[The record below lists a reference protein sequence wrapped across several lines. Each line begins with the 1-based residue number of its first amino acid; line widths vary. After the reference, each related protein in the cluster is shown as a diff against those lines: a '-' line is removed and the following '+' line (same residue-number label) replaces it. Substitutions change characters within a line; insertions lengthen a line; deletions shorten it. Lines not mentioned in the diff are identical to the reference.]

1 VGANGRTGG
10 KVRKEATMISGKLRH
25 DASGR
30 LLLGSILWIAVGG
43 LLLAPSWVQ
52 ATDASGPPPTRVE
65 VVRDTLHGVVIEDPY
80 RWLEDQTAPETREWI
95 KAENEYTKSLL
106 SAYKGRDAIEKRLT
120 ELMKVDVINTPIARN
135 GRYFFSKRLKDQDL
149 FVIYMREGLTG
160 QDQVLIDPHGLSE
173 DHTTS
178 VNMLDVSD
186 DGAVLAY
193 GVRKGGADEVEVR
206 FLDVD
211 AKKDLQDVLPTSRY
225 FGISLTPDAG
235 GLYYTE
241 FTMAGQR
248 VRYHK
253 MGTEMAA
260 DQDIFGEGFGPEKI
274 VASGLSEDGRYL
286 AIVVYHGSAGKQT
299 EVYYKDLENG
309 GPVQAFVN
317 DIEARFD
324 PEIVGDQM
332 LVQTDWNAPNGRI
345 LKAPLANPAR
355 ENWVEI
361 VPESDAVIE
370 GFSAAGGR
378 IFVNYLENVQSRLAI
393 FDIDG
398 KSLGEISFPSLGTV
412 SGMAGR
418 WGENEAFFAF
428 SSFHIPTTIYRYDV
442 ATGEKSVWSK
452 LEVPVDSDKIELKQV
467 WYSSKDGTKVPMFLI
482 YEKGLKLDGNNP
494 VILSGYGGFNVSLTP
509 WFSARAVLWVEN
521 GGVYAIPNIRGGGE
535 FGEAWHE
542 AAMFEK
548 KQNCFDD
555 FIAAAQWLIDNKYT
569 NADRLA
575 CRGGSNGGL
584 LVGAMM
590 TQRPDL
596 FGAVVCTYP
605 LLDMLRYQMFLVARF
620 WVSEYGSSDDPVQ
633 FQYLRKYSPY
643 HNVVE
648 GTQYPATLFIT
659 GDSDTRV
666 APLHA
671 RKMAALVQAKTG
683 SDKPVLLKY
692 DTETGHSG
700 GMPVEKQIEDSTD
713 EFSFLFW
720 QLGMGK

>member
-1 VGANGRTGG
+1 MGGRGG
-10 KVRKEATMISGKLRH
+10 MARKEAKMSSGTLREE
-25 DASGR
+25 APGR
-30 LLLGSILWIAVGG
+30 LLLVSLLWVVLMG
-43 LLLAPSWVQ
+43 LVLAPSWAQ
-52 ATDASGPPPTRVE
+52 AMDAGGPPPTRVE

-120 ELMKVDVINTPIARN
+120 ELMKIDVINTPIARN
-135 GRYFFSKRLKDQDL
+135 GRYFFTKRLKDQDL

-160 QDQVLIDPHGLSE
+160 KDQVLIDPHGLSP

-178 VNMLDVSD
+178 VNMLDVSEQ
-186 DGAVLAY
+186 GTVMAY
-193 GVRKGGADEVEVR
+193 GVRKGGADEIEVR

-211 AKKDLQDVLPTSRY
+211 SKKDLPDVLPTSRY

-241 FTMAGQR
+241 FTLAGQR

-260 DQDIFGEGFGPEKI
+260 DQEIFGEGFGPDKI

-286 AIVVYHGSAGKQT
+286 GIMVFHGSAGKQT
-299 EVYYKDLENG
+299 EIYYKDLEKG
-309 GPVQAFVN
+309 SPVQTLVN
-317 DIEARFD
+317 DLEARFT
-324 PEIVGDQM
+324 PEIVGDRV
-332 LVQTDWNAPNGRI
+332 LLQTDWEAPNGRM
-345 LKAPLANPAR
+345 LKVSLEDPAR

-361 VPESDAVIE
+361 IPESDTAVME
-370 GFSAAGGR
+370 GFSAAGGK
-378 IFVNYLENVQSRLAI
+378 IFVNYLENVKSRLAI

-412 SGMAGR
+412 SGMQGR
-418 WGENEAFFAF
+418 WGKNEAFFAF

-452 LEVPVDSDKIELKQV
+452 LEVPVDSDQIEVKQV
-467 WYSSKDGTKVPMFLI
+467 WYTSKDGTKVPMFLI
-482 YEKGLKLDGNNP
+482 YKKGLKLDGKNP
-494 VILSGYGGFNVSLTP
+494 VILSGYGGFSVSLTP

-535 FGEAWHE
+535 FGEDWHE

-569 NADRLA
+569 NADKLA

-584 LVGAMM
+584 LVGAML

-596 FGAVVCTYP
+596 FTAVVCTYP

-620 WVSEYGSSDDPVQ
+620 WVSEYGSSDDPMQ
-633 FQYLRKYSPY
+633 FEYLQAYSPY

-648 GTQYPATLFIT
+648 GTQYPAVLFIT

-671 RKMAALVQAKTG
+671 RKMAALLQAKTG

-713 EFSFLFW
+713 EFSFVFW